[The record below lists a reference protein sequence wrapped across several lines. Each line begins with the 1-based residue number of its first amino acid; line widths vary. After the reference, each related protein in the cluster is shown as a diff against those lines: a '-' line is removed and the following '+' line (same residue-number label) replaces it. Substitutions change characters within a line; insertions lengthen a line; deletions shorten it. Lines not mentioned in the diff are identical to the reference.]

1 MGPTGPKMGHPNIDM
16 NVYSTHIKD
25 YTYKIIW
32 LYYLW
37 FLKRRCL
44 KLDQFWAFW
53 ALPKGPCGAHAYNL
67 NKFESPTLK
76 DDSLQVWLKSIHPFR
91 RRRRKCKSLRTMH
104 DARRTTDAGQK
115 WMAIAHLSIL
125 LRWAKKKMV
134 LVRSVTSDYY
144 FTGKKTCNV
153 CMIPMFCLT
162 NVLGI
167 YRALLSKLHKA
178 CDRSWILAN
187 VSREQSIFLII
198 LFSLFISHSVEFVF
212 YFFYNYS
219 SIGAIKRPHI

>member
-1 MGPTGPKMGHPNIDM
+1 M
-16 NVYSTHIKD
+16 NKFDSSHIKVSTHKTTCLILFW
-25 YTYKIIW
+25 IW
-32 LYYLW
+32 RRRS
-37 FLKRRCL
+37 LKFTE
-44 KLDQFWAFW
+44 FWTFG
-53 ALPKGPCGAHAYNL
+53 ALPLGPHGGYSYHL

>member
-1 MGPTGPKMGHPNIDM
+1 MNKLYSSYIQVSTCKKSSLYCFWVWRRRFLKYTPFFFLWGPPPGPLEATCSPWTNLGPYPQRMIPTKFGWNLPTGSGEEDE
-16 NVYSTHIKD
+16 NV
-25 YTYKIIW
+25 
-32 LYYLW
+32 
-37 FLKRRCL
+37 
-44 KLDQFWAFW
+44 
-53 ALPKGPCGAHAYNL
+53 
-67 NKFESPTLK
+67 
-76 DDSLQVWLKSIHPFR
+76 
-91 RRRRKCKSLRTMH
+91 KSLRTTH
-104 DARRTTDAGQK
+104 DARRTTDDGRRTTDAGQK
-115 WMAIAHLSIL
+115 RMAIAHLSIL